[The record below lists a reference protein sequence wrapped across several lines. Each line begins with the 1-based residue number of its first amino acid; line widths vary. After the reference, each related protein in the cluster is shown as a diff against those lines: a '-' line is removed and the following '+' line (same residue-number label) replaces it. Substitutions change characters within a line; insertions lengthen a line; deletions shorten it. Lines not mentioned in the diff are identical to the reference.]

1 MLKTFTLNRPHMIF
15 DAANQKHRSAY
26 YRYLQSA
33 SWVDCPYQFVVE
45 EPYIDL
51 PHCINQKMIKY
62 YMGREFS
69 KNKNK
74 IQIK

>member
-1 MLKTFTLNRPHMIF
+1 MLKTFMTSRPYTIF

-33 SWVDCPYQFVVE
+33 SWGDCPYQFVVE

-62 YMGREFS
+62 YMGREFN

-74 IQIK
+74 INIK